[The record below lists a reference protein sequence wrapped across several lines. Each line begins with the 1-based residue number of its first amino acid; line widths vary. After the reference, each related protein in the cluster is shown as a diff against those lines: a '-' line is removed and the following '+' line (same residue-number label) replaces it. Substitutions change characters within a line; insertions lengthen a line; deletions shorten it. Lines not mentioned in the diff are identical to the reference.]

1 MPTMLPKKN
10 CGLDIISKNSIVA
23 AHSVNDFTCFGIN
36 NKSANLKIP
45 KEPEKINSVKENWI
59 TVKEINR

>member
-1 MPTMLPKKN
+1 MILF
-10 CGLDIISKNSIVA
+10 V
-23 AHSVNDFTCFGIN
+23 FGIN